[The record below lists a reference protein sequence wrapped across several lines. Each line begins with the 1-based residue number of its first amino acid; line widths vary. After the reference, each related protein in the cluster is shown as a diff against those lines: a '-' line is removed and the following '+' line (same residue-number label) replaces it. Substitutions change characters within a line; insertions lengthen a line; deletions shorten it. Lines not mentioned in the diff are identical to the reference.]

1 MTPVCIIVERKRCKV
16 DHQYYD
22 GKGRSVIF
30 TERFL
35 CAHSGKKRIQN
46 QSAPGD
52 RTRPRQEKSKNVD
65 CPAKLEVKRYE
76 EDPENVTLRF
86 YGQHDFHDLRK
97 VNYLPLENWVK
108 ILIKDRL
115 EEGVDVP
122 TIVDLVNDKQ
132 EKKKEESARLEHS
145 PRLYRD
151 VTYED
156 VYNQY
161 YKIMVRQTRM
171 AENDFSSFGLWLV
184 ELESKSYH
192 TFLFGQSNPDT
203 QVYNFGFGFIAPWQ
217 LELLKRARSFCLDA
231 THHVTIYPNTVM
243 YTIVLCHKVT
253 GRGVPVAYLV
263 TNDQSE
269 EPVRKWLM
277 DLKDLGVSPTQITV
291 DCSKAEANAISST
304 WNRYVAIRLCAWH
317 VVRAWQKNIKEKVVV
332 GDGEDK
338 RPVINAIFA
347 DIRDMMYEEDRV
359 EFFNR
364 LEKFRTD
371 WENQDVFM
379 AYFEQHKVHK
389 RIIRRIKAEANQEG
403 RMGPLALAR
412 RERQM
417 KAEAYSLEQ
426 LDMMIELKEDGHQIQ
441 SFTDANIYYLVS
453 SDNTFITSYT
463 CADFSITQHACKHM
477 YAIEIAE
484 PELSVRLPHHS
495 SITNVLDD
503 DVDDSNLTQETT
515 AITNAVTTDTPV
527 LQETHSER
535 I

>member
-1 MTPVCIIVERKRCKV
+1 MTPVCIIVERKRRKV

-22 GKGRSVIF
+22 GKGRRVIF

-35 CAHSGKKRIQN
+35 CAYSGKKRIQN

-52 RTRPRQEKSKNVD
+52 RTRPRQEKSKKVD
-65 CPAKLEVKRYE
+65 CPAKLEVKIYE

-145 PRLYRD
+145 PRLYCD

-156 VYNQY
+156 IYNQY
-161 YKIMVRQTRM
+161 YKIMVCQTRM
-171 AENDFSSFGLWLV
+171 AENDFSSVGLWLV

-203 QVYNFGFGFIAPWQ
+203 QVYNFGFGFITPWQ

-231 THHVTIYPNTVM
+231 THHVTIYPNTGM
-243 YTIVLCHKVT
+243 YTIVLCHEVT

-291 DCSKAEANAISST
+291 DCSKAEANAISRT
-304 WNRYVAIRLCAWH
+304 WNRSVAIRLYAWH
-317 VVRAWQKNIKEKVVV
+317 VVRAWQKNIKEKVIV

-338 RPVINAIFA
+338 RAVINAIFA

-364 LEKFRTD
+364 LEKFHTD
-371 WENQDVFM
+371 
-379 AYFEQHKVHK
+379 
-389 RIIRRIKAEANQEG
+389 
-403 RMGPLALAR
+403 
-412 RERQM
+412 
-417 KAEAYSLEQ
+417 
-426 LDMMIELKEDGHQIQ
+426 
-441 SFTDANIYYLVS
+441 
-453 SDNTFITSYT
+453 
-463 CADFSITQHACKHM
+463 
-477 YAIEIAE
+477 
-484 PELSVRLPHHS
+484 
-495 SITNVLDD
+495 
-503 DVDDSNLTQETT
+503 
-515 AITNAVTTDTPV
+515 
-527 LQETHSER
+527 
-535 I
+535 

>member
-1 MTPVCIIVERKRCKV
+1 MAVLERKRRKV

-22 GKGRSVIF
+22 GKGRRVIF

-52 RTRPRQEKSKNVD
+52 RTRPRQEKSKKVD

-108 ILIKDRL
+108 ILIKDRV

-145 PRLYRD
+145 PKLYRD

-161 YKIMVRQTRM
+161 YKIIVRQTRM
-171 AENDFSSFGLWLV
+171 AENDFSSNL
-184 ELESKSYH
+184 
-192 TFLFGQSNPDT
+192 
-203 QVYNFGFGFIAPWQ
+203 GFGFIAPWQ
-217 LELLKRARSFCLDA
+217 LELLKKARSFCLDA
-231 THHVTIYPNTVM
+231 IHHVTIYPNTVM
-243 YTIVLCHKVT
+243 YTIVLCHEVT

-277 DLKDLGVSPTQITV
+277 NLKDLGISPTQITV
-291 DCSKAEANAISST
+291 DCSKAEANAISRT
-304 WNRYVAIRLCAWH
+304 WNRSVAIRLCAWH

-338 RPVINAIFA
+338 RAVINAIFA

-359 EFFNR
+359 EFFNC

-379 AYFEQHKVHK
+379 AYFEQHLNVVVS
-389 RIIRRIKAEANQEG
+389 N
-403 RMGPLALAR
+403 
-412 RERQM
+412 
-417 KAEAYSLEQ
+417 
-426 LDMMIELKEDGHQIQ
+426 IQ
-441 SFTDANIYYLVS
+441 YTGC
-453 SDNTFITSYT
+453 SDNTFITSCI
-463 CADFSITQHACKHM
+463 CADFAITQRAYKHM

-503 DVDDSNLTQETT
+503 NVDDSNLMQETT

-535 I
+535 IQSILRQMQHHIRDVEAFNV

>member
-1 MTPVCIIVERKRCKV
+1 MICLCIIVERKRRKV

-22 GKGRSVIF
+22 GEGRKVIF
-30 TERFL
+30 NETFL
-35 CAHSGKKRIQN
+35 CAHSGKKRVHSQRVP
-46 QSAPGD
+46 SD
-52 RTRPRQEKSKNVD
+52 KTRPRQEKSKKVD
-65 CPAKLEVKRYE
+65 CPAKLEAKRYE
-76 EDPENVTLRF
+76 EDPDNVTLRF
-86 YGQHDFHDLRK
+86 FGEHTALHSLRD

-108 ILIKDRL
+108 ILIKERL

-132 EKKKEESARLEHS
+132 EKKKEESIRGQLLES
-145 PRLYRD
+145 PRLYRA

-171 AENDFSSFGLWLV
+171 AEHDFSSVGLWLV

-192 TFLFGQSNPDT
+192 TFLCGQSNADT
-203 QVYNFGFGFIAPWQ
+203 QVYNFGFGFVAPWQ

-243 YTIVLCHKVT
+243 YTIVLCHEVT
-253 GRGVPVAYLV
+253 GRGVPVAYLI

-269 EPVRKWLM
+269 EPVRKWLT
-277 DLKDLGVSPTQITV
+277 DLKGLGVSPRQITV
-291 DCSKAEANAISST
+291 DCSKAEANAINRT
-304 WNRYVAIRLCAWH
+304 WAGSVTIRLCAWH

-338 RPVINAIFA
+338 RAVVNAIFA
-347 DIRDMMYEEDRV
+347 DIRDMMYEEDRP
-359 EFFNR
+359 EFYNR

-371 WENQDVFM
+371 WANQDGFM
-379 AYFEQHKVHK
+379 TYFEQQWIRNDLYKQWVRSFQEAMFRHMELNMFIESFHNQLKTVYLQRRRNRRMDGLIFLLISKVHK
-389 RIIRRIKAEANQEG
+389 RIVRRIKAETNRVG

-417 KAEAYSLEQ
+417 KAEAYTLEQ

-441 SFTDANIYYLVS
+441 SFTDINIYYMVNMFFFFVS
-453 SDNTFITSYT
+453 IVILYNFIYLN
-463 CADFSITQHACKHM
+463 F
-477 YAIEIAE
+477 
-484 PELSVRLPHHS
+484 
-495 SITNVLDD
+495 
-503 DVDDSNLTQETT
+503 
-515 AITNAVTTDTPV
+515 
-527 LQETHSER
+527 
-535 I
+535 